1 MTQKICADANG
12 PSYTYTETGK
22 LHTRTWARGKN
33 TTYTYG
39 DLGQIINVN
48 YSDSTPAI
56 TYTHDRLGRITSSSS
71 SASTS
76 TFHYD
81 GLALDYETQ
90 NGWIIKR
97 KQDVFGRD
105 IGYELY
111 NSDDSVNPVKKIIYG
126 YDIFN
131 RLNTITSIIG
141 TETNTFTYTY
151 LQGTDLVSGMSSD
164 SGMQWSRHYEPERD
178 LIIAVTNSWYAT
190 TTSAF
195 DYINDP
201 LGRRTRRADYYSG
214 STLIND
220 FDYNIRGEVISVIMG
235 NDNHSYSND
244 PIGNRKQST
253 VYSGQSTVTNVYT
266 ANQLNQYT
274 SASFAGSARNLSHD
288 LDGNL
293 TWDGIHWA
301 HSWDGE
307 NRLTSSAPNYWGT
320 TNGATRIDYTY
331 DYMNRRASRTT
342 SMMAGRSISYPPS
355 PTDPQGSWSA
365 LEICRYIWD
374 GWNIVAEIIIDQTE
388 FTTNVNYYAWGLDLS
403 GTLQGAGGV
412 GGLLAET
419 KTAESGTNTY
429 YALGGANGNVTEYID
444 NTGAV
449 KAHYE
454 YNAFG
459 EITAQSGVMAD
470 DFAFRFSTKCYD
482 PETGLYYYGHRYY
495 DPIFGRWLSVDPIGI
510 KGGINLYL
518 LSKNDAINKW
528 DYLGMASM
536 SWEEYGRMK
545 HFGQLKEQLKRQL
558 KALCPKSPTSWK
570 NDIWK
575 KDQCCK
581 PKTCNEEAER
591 MAEAYINNLQH
602 AYRVRKYPGGGLGNW
617 CIYLASGLE
626 LEAGNGYEDID
637 DTGLTCGGWTDM
649 GQRVLDPITD
659 KSECWIRN
667 IEKSWFSIDLSFWSS
682 SSHMW
687 ISLQIMNGSKIHL
700 DPYPS
705 GGKIY

>member
-1 MTQKICADANG
+1 
-12 PSYTYTETGK
+12 
-22 LHTRTWARGKN
+22 
-33 TTYTYG
+33 
-39 DLGQIINVN
+39 
-48 YSDSTPAI
+48 
-56 TYTHDRLGRITSSSS
+56 
-71 SASTS
+71 
-76 TFHYD
+76 
-81 GLALDYETQ
+81 
-90 NGWIIKR
+90 
-97 KQDVFGRD
+97 
-105 IGYELY
+105 
-111 NSDDSVNPVKKIIYG
+111 
-126 YDIFN
+126 
-131 RLNTITSIIG
+131 
-141 TETNTFTYTY
+141 
-151 LQGTDLVSGMSSD
+151 
-164 SGMQWSRHYEPERD
+164 
-178 LIIAVTNSWYAT
+178 
-190 TTSAF
+190 
-195 DYINDP
+195 
-201 LGRRTRRADYYSG
+201 
-214 STLIND
+214 
-220 FDYNIRGEVISVIMG
+220 MG

-274 SASFAGSARNLSHD
+274 SASFAGSVRNLSHD

-495 DPIFGRWLSVDPIGI
+495 DPILGIWFSKDPVEEQDGP
-510 KGGINLYL
+510 GLYL
-518 LSKNDAINKW
+518 FLKNDGINKW
-528 DYLGMASM
+528 DYLGR
-536 SWEEYGRMK
+536 WGRREKYCIPTQKEEWIDDEWIF
-545 HFGQLKEQLKRQL
+545 FGVSPDNQIPGTGIGDVQFSLNFKYIRNFK
-558 KALCPKSPTSWK
+558 KKFVCPKEPCAKWSAGIAGYDISHAGVFVSQSAAPGAWPPIIPNIKSVGAFVVDSLGKLISWPTFFVETTQSTV
-570 NDIWK
+570 DGLK
-575 KDQCCK
+575 KSLK
-581 PKTCNEEAER
+581 PGKEEEGYDVKKP
-591 MAEAYINNLQH
+591 EWPT
-602 AYRVRKYPGGGLGNW
+602 YRW
-617 CIYLASGLE
+617 
-626 LEAGNGYEDID
+626 
-637 DTGLTCGGWTDM
+637 W
-649 GQRVLDPITD
+649 
-659 KSECWIRN
+659 
-667 IEKSWFSIDLSFWSS
+667 
-682 SSHMW
+682 
-687 ISLQIMNGSKIHL
+687 
-700 DPYPS
+700 
-705 GGKIY
+705 